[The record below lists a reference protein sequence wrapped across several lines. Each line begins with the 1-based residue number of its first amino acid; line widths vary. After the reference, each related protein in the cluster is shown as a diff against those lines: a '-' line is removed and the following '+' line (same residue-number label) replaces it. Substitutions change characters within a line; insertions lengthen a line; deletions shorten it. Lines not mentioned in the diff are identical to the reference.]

1 MKRIVVGLI
10 IGVVSLMAAESKVD
24 GEKVFEKACASCHI
38 KMITKPELMKIMKT
52 VKAPPMIEVSN
63 QLKNNIKIVEDIDD
77 EIHRAVVVAF
87 IKDYVL
93 YPHLDKS
100 MCAGAALD
108 RFGLMPSLK
117 GKLSEEEL
125 NAVSAWVYDY
135 YVDKKF

>member
-38 KMITKPELMKIMKT
+38 KMISKPELMKVMKT
-52 VKAPPMIEVSN
+52 VKAPPMIEVSS

-77 EIHRAVVVAF
+77 EIHRAVVIAF

-93 YPHLDKS
+93 YPDLDKS
-100 MCAGAALD
+100 MCTGAALD
-108 RFGLMPSLK
+108 RFGLMPSQK
-117 GKLSEEEL
+117 GIVTKKELTKISE
-125 NAVSAWVYDY
+125 WI
-135 YVDKKF
+135 